1 MMIDCIIFD
10 IDGTLANLD
19 HRLHFIKQKPK
30 DWPSFKANI
39 PSDSPIGPLVY
50 VCQALNY
57 CGGMDGTDIVFCSG
71 RSIDQ
76 FDTTCE
82 WIEEYIGIKKPTLF
96 MRAKDDYRD
105 DTIIKRE
112 LLTQI
117 RKVWN
122 PILVFDD
129 RQRVVDMWRSEGLI
143 CCQVA
148 RGDF

>member
-10 IDGTLANLD
+10 IDGTVANLT
-19 HRLHFIKQKPK
+19 HRLHFITQKPK
-30 DWPSFKANI
+30 NWPRFKANI
-39 PSDSPIGPLVY
+39 VFDTPIGPIVH

-57 CGGMDGTDIVFCSG
+57 CGGMSGPDIIFCSG
-71 RSIDQ
+71 RSYDQ
-76 FDTTCE
+76 FDVTCD
-82 WIEEYIGIKKPTLF
+82 WIEQHIGIKKPILF
-96 MRAKDDYRD
+96 MRAERDYRD
-105 DTIIKRE
+105 DVIVKRE

-117 RKVWN
+117 RKTYN

>member
-1 MMIDCIIFD
+1 MIDCIIFD
-10 IDGTLANLD
+10 IDGTIANLD

-30 DWPSFKANI
+30 DWPSFKSLAYL
-39 PSDSPIGPLVY
+39 DTPIEPLVY
-50 VCQALNY
+50 VAKALHY
-57 CGGMDGTDIVFCSG
+57 CGSMDGTDIVFCAG
-71 RSIDQ
+71 RNLDS
-76 FDTTCE
+76 FDVTSD
-82 WIEEYIGIKKPTLF
+82 WIEQHLGIKKATLF

-105 DTIIKRE
+105 DAIVKRE
-112 LLTQI
+112 LLKEI

-148 RGDF
+148 QGDF